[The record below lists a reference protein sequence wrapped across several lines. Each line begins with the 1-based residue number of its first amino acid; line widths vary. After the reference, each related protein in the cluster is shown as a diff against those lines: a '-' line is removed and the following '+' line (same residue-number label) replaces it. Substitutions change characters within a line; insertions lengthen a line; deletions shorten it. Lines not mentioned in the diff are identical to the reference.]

1 VLVLLPPSE
10 TKRAGGDP
18 GSVLD
23 LETLSFPALTG
34 HRRATLGALGL
45 LSQDPVAAAKALKIG
60 PALAFEL
67 ERNLQVH
74 TSPVMPAIDRYT
86 GVLYDG
92 LDAASLP
99 PDARAYLT
107 EHVAVA
113 SALFGLIRSGDAIPA
128 YRLSHNSALPSL
140 RLKGHWKDAIAAEL
154 AAHRGLILDL
164 RSESYVGLGPTPVG
178 PHVAYLRVMSES
190 ADGARR
196 ALNHFNKK
204 GKGEFVRAL
213 AESGAAP
220 DTLDDL
226 VSWARSRGIHL
237 DRAAAGGLELTV

>member
-18 GSVLD
+18 GSFLD
-23 LETLSFPALTG
+23 LGSLSFPALTE
-34 HRRATLGALGL
+34 HRRATLSALGA
-45 LSQDPVAAAKALKIG
+45 LSQDPVAAAAALKIG
-60 PALAFEL
+60 PARAVEL
-67 ERNLQVH
+67 ERNRVVH
-74 TSPVMPAIDRYT
+74 SSPVMPAIDRYT

-99 PDARAYLT
+99 PAARAYLS

-113 SALFGLIRSGDAIPA
+113 SALFGLIRSADAIPA

-140 RLKGHWKDAIAAEL
+140 RLKGHWRDAIAAEL
-154 AAHRGLILDL
+154 AAHTGLILDL
-164 RSESYVGLGPTPVG
+164 RSESYVGLGPAPVA

-213 AESGAAP
+213 AVSGATP
-220 DTLDDL
+220 ETLDDL

-237 DRAAAGGLELTV
+237 ERAVAGGLELTV